1 MIRLLIADDHAI
13 VRSGLKQLFALNADI
28 EIGGEAENSEQLLDC
43 LQRYAVDLVLL
54 DLNMPGPGGCETIS
68 RIRREFPTLPV
79 LVLSMHNELQIVSLA
94 LKAGA
99 NGYLTKDSD
108 PEMLMAAIRR
118 VAEGQR
124 FIDPKLAEKIVF
136 ADEAEAEKKPHQKL
150 SAREFQILQL
160 LASGKGINEI
170 SQELAISNK
179 TVSTYKSR
187 LCEKLQ
193 IKNTAELIRYYDAQ
207 VWQP

>member
-1 MIRLLIADDHAI
+1 MIRLVIADDHAI

-28 EIGGEAENSEQLLDC
+28 EISGEAENSEQLLDC
-43 LQRYAVDLVLL
+43 LQRSAVDLVLL
-54 DLNMPGPGGCETIS
+54 DLNMPGPGGCDTIG
-68 RIRREFPTLPV
+68 RIRREFPSLPV

-108 PEMLMAAIRR
+108 PETLMAAIRR
-118 VAEGQR
+118 VAAGQR
-124 FIDPKLAEKIVF
+124 YIDPKLAEKIVF
-136 ADEAEAEKKPHQKL
+136 ADEAEAEKKPHEKL

>member
-1 MIRLLIADDHAI
+1 MIRLVIADDHAI

-28 EIGGEAENSEQLLDC
+28 EISGEAENSEQLLDC
-43 LQRYAVDLVLL
+43 LQRSAVDLVLL
-54 DLNMPGPGGCETIS
+54 DLNMPGLGGCETIS

-108 PEMLMAAIRR
+108 PETLMAAIRR
-118 VAEGQR
+118 VAAGQR
-124 FIDPKLAEKIVF
+124 YIDPKLAEKIVF
-136 ADEAEAEKKPHQKL
+136 ADEVEAEKKPHEKL

>member
-43 LQRYAVDLVLL
+43 LQRCTVDLVLL

-94 LKAGA
+94 LRAGA
-99 NGYLTKDSD
+99 KGYLTKDSD
-108 PEMLMAAIRR
+108 PETLMAAIRA
-118 VAEGQR
+118 VAAGQR
-124 FIDPKLAEKIVF
+124 FIDPKLAEKLAF
-136 ADEAEAEKKPHQKL
+136 ADIVAPESKPHPKL
-150 SAREFQILQL
+150 SAREFQILQM
-160 LASGKGINEI
+160 LANGKGITEI
-170 SQELAISNK
+170 GQELAISNK

-187 LCEKLQ
+187 LCGKLQ
-193 IKNTAELIRYYDAQ
+193 INNTAELIRYYDAQ
-207 VWQP
+207 IWQP

>member
-28 EIGGEAENSEQLLDC
+28 EISGEAENSEQLLKC
-43 LQRYAVDLVLL
+43 LQHYTVDLTLL
-54 DLNMPGPGGCETIS
+54 DLNMPGLGGCKMIS

-79 LVLSMHNELQIVSLA
+79 LVLSMHNELQIVDMT

-108 PEMLMAAIRR
+108 PETLMTAIRT
-118 VAEGQR
+118 VAAGQR
-124 FIDPKLAEKIVF
+124 FIDPKLAEKLAF
-136 ADEAEAEKKPHQKL
+136 ADEAAPETKPHEKL
-150 SAREFQILQL
+150 SAREFQILQM
-160 LASGKGINEI
+160 LASGKGITEI
-170 SQELAISNK
+170 GQELAISNK

-187 LCEKLQ
+187 LCGKLQ

-207 VWQP
+207 IWRT

>member
-1 MIRLLIADDHAI
+1 MIRLVIADDHAI

-28 EIGGEAENSEQLLDC
+28 EISGEAENSEQLLDC
-43 LQRYAVDLVLL
+43 LRHCAVDLVLL
-54 DLNMPGPGGCETIS
+54 DLNMPGPGGCEAIG
-68 RIRREFPTLPV
+68 RIRREFPALPI
-79 LVLSMHNELQIVSLA
+79 LVLSMHNELQIVGLA

-108 PEMLMAAIRR
+108 PETLMAAIRR
-118 VAEGQR
+118 VAAGQR

-136 ADEAEAEKKPHQKL
+136 ADEAETEKKPHQKL
-150 SAREFQILQL
+150 SAREFQIMQL

-170 SQELAISNK
+170 SQELGISNK

-187 LCEKLQ
+187 LCDKLQ